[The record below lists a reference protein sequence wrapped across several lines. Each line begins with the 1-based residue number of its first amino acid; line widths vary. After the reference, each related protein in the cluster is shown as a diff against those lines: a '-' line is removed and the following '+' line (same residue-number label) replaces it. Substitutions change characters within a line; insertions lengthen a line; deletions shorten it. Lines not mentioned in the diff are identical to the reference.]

1 MTCSAPPDLAAVLRS
16 LGGAWAGRAE
26 DLDPACRRRDRTA
39 TLSDLFLSIRDLPS
53 NRPKHGSPP
62 EAVIA
67 EWRGTCSGK
76 HIMLRHALTARGIP
90 VPADWRAGRD
100 GAFW

>member
-1 MTCSAPPDLAAVLRS
+1 M
-16 LGGAWAGRAE
+16 
-26 DLDPACRRRDRTA
+26 
-39 TLSDLFLSIRDLPS
+39 PS

-67 EWRGTCSGK
+67 EWRGTCLGK